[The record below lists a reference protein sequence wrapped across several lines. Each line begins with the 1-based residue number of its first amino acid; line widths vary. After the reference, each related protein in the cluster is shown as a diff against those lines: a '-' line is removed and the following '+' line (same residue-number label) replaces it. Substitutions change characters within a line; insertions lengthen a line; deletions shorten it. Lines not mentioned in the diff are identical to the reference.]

1 MILCSIQ
8 KAKQKFF
15 AFPWPRECS
24 LKACSTIWCIFH
36 SRVTM
41 KRLLDKKKNSVALA
55 SLSDFVKAS
64 CDTSFYINEFQGRA

>member
-15 AFPWPRECS
+15 AFPQPRECS
-24 LKACSTIWCIFH
+24 LIACSTIWGIFH
-36 SRVTM
+36 SRVAM
-41 KRLLDKKKNSVALA
+41 KRLLYKKNSVALA